1 MKALSPD
8 SPIIAA
14 KLPLSATS
22 TQSSNKKSSGGKTVS
37 RSSSY
42 SNGNN
47 SSSTGNATPMISGAS
62 GKVSAQLS
70 LWKTRIENSDAQSLW
85 RSLHR
90 LVSAHPL
97 VRSALGYSYP
107 SAPNTSTSSVSDLT
121 QDLYL
126 LLLQKGRFN
135 HYIVSQM
142 SDAEIEREIFQIE
155 LTNLL
160 IGNLRRRRPENYRIV
175 RRVSSVLEDDPRFR
189 KFKQRDGQNARYR
202 QAAEAIYGLSGW
214 SDNKVVK
221 DSGAFADLIQHMPMR
236 MRNRRRVGCAG
247 DAQVIVSNQDLVEL
261 MVEILEAID
270 SPAPLRV
277 LRQLALSKLPVC
289 DPEMTSIDDEV
300 SEERQGRNYDW
311 IASSEASPEQLA
323 LMREQEREARRAAL
337 EFLNRL
343 SLLVRSNPQRT
354 ERLWR
359 VLWHCFLDSEE
370 PSQLE
375 IAVKV
380 GLSDSSISDYRRKI
394 EAELRKLDFRPEQLN
409 SFAEELDRQ
418 LSWRLSALGREK
430 GEEASDA
437 SFLWA
442 RCDLASLIQLDPA
455 PAF

>member
-1 MKALSPD
+1 M
-8 SPIIAA
+8 
-14 KLPLSATS
+14 
-22 TQSSNKKSSGGKTVS
+22 
-37 RSSSY
+37 
-42 SNGNN
+42 
-47 SSSTGNATPMISGAS
+47 
-62 GKVSAQLS
+62 VSAAPGKISVQLS
-70 LWKTRIENSDAQSLW
+70 LWKTRIENCDAQSLW

-97 VRSALGYSYP
+97 VRSTLGYSQAFVP
-107 SAPNTSTSSVSDLT
+107 SPTSSSLSDLT

-175 RRVSSVLEDDPRFR
+175 RRVSGVLEDDPRFR
-189 KFKQRDGQNARYR
+189 QFRQREGQSARYR
-202 QAAEAIYGLSGW
+202 QAGEAVYGLSRWGD
-214 SDNKVVK
+214 SKVIK
-221 DSGAFADLIQHMPMR
+221 DSGAFADMIAQVPMR

-247 DAQVIVSNQDLVEL
+247 DAQVIVSNQELVEL

-270 SPAPLRV
+270 SPAPVRV

-300 SEERQGRNYDW
+300 NDERQGRNYDW
-311 IASSEASPEQLA
+311 IASSDASPEQLA
-323 LMREQEREARRAAL
+323 LMQEQEREARRTAL

-359 VLWHCFLDSEE
+359 VLWHCFLDSDE

-375 IAVKV
+375 IAARV
-380 GLSDSSISDYRRKI
+380 GLSDSSVSDYRRKI
-394 EAELRKLDFRPEQLN
+394 EAELRKLDFTPEQL
-409 SFAEELDRQ
+409 SAFAEELDAQ
-418 LSWRLSALGREK
+418 LQWRFAALDKDRGAA
-430 GEEASDA
+430 EASP
-437 SFLWA
+437 LWT
-442 RCDLASLIQLDPA
+442 RRDLASLIGLDPA
-455 PAF
+455 PAY